1 MLKKISCLLLIVF
14 CLLTTGCN
22 NDLKIIDSIEDLSK
36 SKIGVYTGS
45 EYDTLLKEKI
55 SDAKPAYYN
64 SYSDEISALKSGKI
78 DAFLTDEP
86 LAKEKTS
93 SINFL
98 YSLFKLLNS
107 LGVPITLF
115 FSSKTVDWDL
125 AFISWK
131 ILCISN
137 TVIKSWD
144 IISIL
149 DVLHPL

>member
-1 MLKKISCLLLIVF
+1 M
-14 CLLTTGCN
+14 N

-86 LAKEKTS
+86 LAKEILKNTKSGIS
-93 SINFL
+93 SISQGSQSISYDSTVQAFKVNESVKAL
-98 YSLFKLLNS
+98 LPKPSIRLF
-107 LGVPITLF
+107 
-115 FSSKTVDWDL
+115 
-125 AFISWK
+125 
-131 ILCISN
+131 
-137 TVIKSWD
+137 
-144 IISIL
+144 
-149 DVLHPL
+149 